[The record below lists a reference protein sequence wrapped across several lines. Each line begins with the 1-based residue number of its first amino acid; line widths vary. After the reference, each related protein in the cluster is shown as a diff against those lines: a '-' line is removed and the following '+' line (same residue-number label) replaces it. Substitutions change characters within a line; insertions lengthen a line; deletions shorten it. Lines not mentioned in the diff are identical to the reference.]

1 MATEIVEKTRPYTF
15 QTSYE
20 FHGEWKLADGVELP
34 KPLEEAL
41 AVSVE
46 WDNLIVL
53 WEGLAPLSFDLHEVG
68 GFETTD
74 TKHPINLVIWTG
86 EVYDSINTIY
96 DDEVD
101 ERPQTSLKQLTE
113 EIENKGEK

>member
-15 QTSYE
+15 QTTYE
-20 FHGEWKLADGVELP
+20 YHGEWKLADGVELP

-53 WEGLAPLSFDLHEVG
+53 WEGLEPLSFELREAS
-68 GFETTD
+68 GFDTPD
-74 TKHPINLVIWTG
+74 TKHPLNTIIWTG
-86 EVYDSINTIY
+86 EVYEGINTIY

-101 ERPQTSLKQLTE
+101 EKPATSLKQLTE
-113 EIENKGEK
+113 EINNVGEK

>member
-20 FHGEWKLADGVELP
+20 YHGEWKLADGVELP

-53 WEGLAPLSFDLHEVG
+53 WEGLEPLSFELREAS
-68 GFETTD
+68 GFETND
-74 TKHPINLVIWTG
+74 TKHPLNTIIWTG
-86 EVYDSINTIY
+86 EVYEGINTIY

-101 ERPQTSLKQLTE
+101 ERPSTSLKQLTE
-113 EIENKGEK
+113 EINNVGEK